1 MHINDEWDKEYR
13 EQREAF
19 RRYQADAQAAQTEN
33 HTAIAR
39 LKNNLA
45 TVEEERDRLED
56 ELGRYQRELHALRER
71 LAVSESM
78 RMCGGGGEVVKL
90 EEELSLLSQQVKA
103 YEEDFEAEKREKERL
118 RDEKHSAAVRYEAEK
133 TSLQLQLDRCQADLA
148 HFTAEANR
156 LAQQLKLKNQYEE
169 DRYREHLENK
179 GFVSRSPG
187 SGLPPLDPYVE
198 IDQKNIL
205 LPPHRAASNGLASRS
220 RNTVQNGILHNGHP
234 QLVTNF
240 AKLSVGNEYVVP
252 TARLSNG
259 GWLPPVHSNGPRRQ
273 GANVCRLVA
282 RGVEKDVVSIKNN
295 SDGLSSSDSS
305 SSVDDSDGLE
315 ECVPDH
321 SPPPPPLASKGRHA
335 CPHCARRFQDKKTF
349 QQHRDKCLA

>member
-1 MHINDEWDKEYR
+1 M
-13 EQREAF
+13 
-19 RRYQADAQAAQTEN
+19 
-33 HTAIAR
+33 
-39 LKNNLA
+39 
-45 TVEEERDRLED
+45 
-56 ELGRYQRELHALRER
+56 
-71 LAVSESM
+71 
-78 RMCGGGGEVVKL
+78 
-90 EEELSLLSQQVKA
+90 
-103 YEEDFEAEKREKERL
+103 
-118 RDEKHSAAVRYEAEK
+118 
-133 TSLQLQLDRCQADLA
+133 
-148 HFTAEANR
+148 
-156 LAQQLKLKNQYEE
+156 
-169 DRYREHLENK
+169 
-179 GFVSRSPG
+179 
-187 SGLPPLDPYVE
+187 
-198 IDQKNIL
+198 
-205 LPPHRAASNGLASRS
+205 
-220 RNTVQNGILHNGHP
+220 QNGTLHNGHP

-315 ECVPDH
+315 ECVPDL